1 MQNIHRYAKKK
12 EEKKPKRKQAIVQV
26 EDLLVQKLITPIT
39 LEEYFPQEFFN
50 RGMVTSTH
58 MISYHE
64 ISKEDES
71 GKDEENA
78 FSAEPNKTKKDDEI
92 HRNPSFYATKIKGA
106 KRFEDKGHDCAT
118 CCANITYS
126 SNDETGVTSNF
137 TTIVFKPQ
145 HSSDAL

>member
-12 EEKKPKRKQAIVQV
+12 EEKKPKRKQAIVHI
-26 EDLLVQKLITPIT
+26 DDFLVQKLITPIT

-50 RGMVTSTH
+50 KGMVTSTH
-58 MISYHE
+58 MVSYYE

-78 FSAEPNKTKKDDEI
+78 FGAKPSKTKKDDEI

-106 KRFEDKGHDCAT
+106 KRFEDKGNNCAT
-118 CCANITYS
+118 CCANIAYTS
-126 SNDETGVTSNF
+126 DNENDMTSNF
-137 TTIVFKPQ
+137 TTIVFKPR
-145 HSSDAL
+145 HSSDAP